1 MPVNPKVCYHF
12 RCGNVHTL
20 NRREVIVRM
29 SLTWND
35 SQRLRKFAT
44 AVVIGVG
51 FVGFVGLVGLG
62 TNVAAVDTPNTATA
76 LPGDN
81 PFASPSS
88 LPFHTPAFDKIRSE
102 HFLPTY
108 AFAMKQQL
116 AEMKVI
122 ASQLES
128 PTFKNTIE
136 AMERSGELL
145 TRVSNVFSNLTSA
158 EKTKALQQI
167 ETELAPQLAAHSD
180 NIQLNRQ
187 LFQRVE
193 KLWQGHESLG
203 LSEEQ
208 TEVLKKT
215 YENFVRAGA
224 RLNDQDQGRI
234 RSLNEQLS
242 KLETKFEENLLE
254 VAKERAIVV
263 ETAEE
268 LDGLSTAE
276 IAAAAQAAQSRG
288 LEGKYLLQ
296 ISNTTR
302 VPVLPS
308 LKNRALRQRVW
319 EASAYRG
326 LGRDGGIDN
335 RGLVLEIAQLR
346 AERAKIL
353 GYESHAA
360 YKLQNQMAKTPAAA
374 RKMLANLVPGVLE
387 RVKQEAGDLEAMIKE
402 CGEQHA
408 LAPWDWEYYSEKVRK
423 ARFEVDEA
431 AVPPYFELDSVLK
444 NGVFFTMNKLYGIS
458 FKERKD
464 LPVYHNDVRVF
475 DVLDQD
481 GSQIGL
487 FYADY
492 FKRDTK
498 RGGAWMSSFVDQ
510 SGLLHEKPVI
520 VNCLNIPRPAAGE
533 PALISFDNVTTLFH
547 EMGHALHGL
556 FSDVTYPTVAGT
568 STPRDFVEFPST
580 FEEDWAIQPEILA
593 NYARH
598 YQTGEPIPQALLD
611 KAISA
616 KKFNKGFE
624 TLEYLS
630 AALLDL
636 EWHTLTSDQI
646 PSDIEKFEAESLR
659 KVGVDHPAI
668 PPRYRTAYFAH
679 IWSGG
684 YSSSYYA
691 YLWSEVLA
699 ADAFAH
705 MIAKGGCTRD
715 NGAAFRKQ
723 ILSRGSSRDPMISYK
738 VFRGIEP
745 TVDALLIRR
754 GLK

>member
-1 MPVNPKVCYHF
+1 
-12 RCGNVHTL
+12 
-20 NRREVIVRM
+20 
-29 SLTWND
+29 
-35 SQRLRKFAT
+35 
-44 AVVIGVG
+44 
-51 FVGFVGLVGLG
+51 
-62 TNVAAVDTPNTATA
+62 
-76 LPGDN
+76 
-81 PFASPSS
+81 
-88 LPFHTPAFDKIRSE
+88 
-102 HFLPTY
+102 
-108 AFAMKQQL
+108 
-116 AEMKVI
+116 
-122 ASQLES
+122 
-128 PTFKNTIE
+128 
-136 AMERSGELL
+136 MERSGELL

-158 EKTKALQQI
+158 EKNKALQNI

-180 NIQLNRQ
+180 NILLNRS

-193 KLWQGHESLG
+193 KLWQTRESLG
-203 LSEEQ
+203 LTEEQ
-208 TEVLKKT
+208 SEVLKKS
-215 YENFVRAGA
+215 YESFLRAGA
-224 RLNDQDQGRI
+224 RLSDQDQGRI

-254 VAKERAIVV
+254 IAKERAVV
-263 ETAEE
+263 VDTADE
-268 LDGLSTAE
+268 LDGLSAAE
-276 IAAAAQAAQSRG
+276 IAAAAQAAKERG
-288 LEGKYLLQ
+288 LDGKYLLQ

-302 VPVLPS
+302 VPVLTS
-308 LKNRALRQRVW
+308 LKNRTLRQHVW

-326 LGRDGGIDN
+326 LGRNGGIDN

-374 RKMLANLVPGVLE
+374 RKLLTDLIPGVLE
-387 RVKQEAGDLEAMIKE
+387 RVKQEARDLETMIKE
-402 CGEQHA
+402 CGERHE

-431 AVPPYFELDSVLK
+431 AVRPYFELDSVLK
-444 NGVFFTMNKLYGIS
+444 NGVFFTMNKLYGIT
-458 FKERKD
+458 FRERKD

-475 DVLDQD
+475 DVMDQD

-520 VNCLNIPRPAAGE
+520 VNCLNIPRPAEGE

-556 FSDVTYPTVAGT
+556 FSDVTYPAVAGT
-568 STPRDFVEFPST
+568 ATPRDFVEFPST

-598 YQTGEPIPQALLD
+598 HQTGDPIPKDLLD

-624 TLEYLS
+624 TLEYLA

-646 PSDIEKFEAESLR
+646 PSDVELFEAASLK
-659 KVGVDHPAI
+659 KVGVDHPAV
-668 PPRYRTAYFAH
+668 PPRYRTTYFAH

-691 YLWSEVLA
+691 YLWSEALA

-705 MIAKGGCTRD
+705 MMAQGGCTRA
-715 NGAAFRKQ
+715 NGVAFRKE
-723 ILSRGSSRDPMISYK
+723 ILSRGSSRDPMVSYK
-738 VFRGIEP
+738 AFRGMEP